1 MRISSIAPFVSAA
14 ALPAFAQ
21 GEVRSGMNAFATY
34 TVKRI
39 QKGPFYLTLLPMANL
54 VAPPLRNHEMERSLH
69 MSDNCGNLLRSML
82 QIVILL
88 VTFKMYGEGRFMTEI
103 IGFSMRGA
111 LVGVVLATGVVFTV
125 SVLLCFVRIA
135 VKQSSCA
142 GIFDFAASKIL
153 LVIFLG
159 VVLSEAWISFDEY
172 RFSRKTSYSGIMK
185 EHRPRSFPFKGYD
198 LHYENARGMWTTD

>member
-1 MRISSIAPFVSAA
+1 MMNTTINRLKSAKNDEFYTQDAGIEEKMRRNGIIPMKNIGETAICQMSSRCLSKI
-14 ALPAFAQ
+14 
-21 GEVRSGMNAFATY
+21 
-34 TVKRI
+34 
-39 QKGPFYLTLLPMANL
+39 LLF
-54 VAPPLRNHEMERSLH
+54 
-69 MSDNCGNLLRSML
+69 
-82 QIVILL
+82 L
-88 VTFKMYGEGRFMTEI
+88 VTFKMYGEGRCMTENF
-103 IGFSMRGA
+103 GFSLRGI

-172 RFSRKTSYSGIMK
+172 RFSQKIFSYGMIE
-185 EHRPRSFPFKGYD
+185 EHRPRFFPFNGYD
-198 LHYENARGMWTTD
+198 LYYARERGFWTTD